1 MRLLLIRHGETPWNR
16 ERRVQGCRS
25 DTELGQRGREQAEKI
40 ALVLRK
46 QRVDAIYSSPLK
58 RAVDTA
64 KAIAQAC
71 GLEVKV
77 ASELR
82 EIDAG
87 ELEGLSQ
94 EELRKRYKEFWKEW
108 RESDPSFPLPG
119 GESLEGLQRRAWG
132 EIERI
137 IERHPEET
145 VAVIGHLLANL
156 AIICRAVGL
165 DLGHMGRLRQDP
177 AAINI
182 LQITQQGNSLLLFN
196 DTCHLEAV

>member
-16 ERRVQGCRS
+16 VRRVQGCRS
-25 DTELGQRGREQAEKI
+25 DTELSQRGREQAEKI
-40 ALVLRK
+40 ALSLKK
-46 QRVDAIYSSPLK
+46 QRVDALYSSPLK
-58 RAVDTA
+58 RAVGTA

-77 ASELR
+77 AYDLR

-94 EELRKRYKEFWKEW
+94 EELRKRYKEFWKGL
-108 RESDPSFPLPG
+108 SQGDPCFPLPG

-137 IERHPEET
+137 MERHPKET
-145 VAVIGHLLANL
+145 VAVVGHLLTNL
-156 AIICRAVGL
+156 AIICRALGL
-165 DLGHMGRLRQDP
+165 DLGHMGRLRQDS

-182 LQITQQGNSLLLFN
+182 LEVTRQGNSLLQFN

>member
-1 MRLLLIRHGETPWNR
+1 MRLLLIRHGETSWNR
-16 ERRVQGCRS
+16 VRRIQGCRS
-25 DTELGQRGREQAEKI
+25 DTELSQRGREQAEKI
-40 ALVLRK
+40 ALWLKK
-46 QRVDAIYSSPLK
+46 QRVDALYASPLK

-64 KAIAQAC
+64 KAIVRAC

-77 ASELR
+77 AFDLR

-94 EELRKRYKEFWKEW
+94 EELRKRYGEFWKEL
-108 RESDPSFPLPG
+108 REGDPSFPLPG

-132 EIERI
+132 EIEHI
-137 IERHPEET
+137 MERHPEET
-145 VAVIGHLLANL
+145 VAVVGHLLANL
-156 AIICRAVGL
+156 AIICRALGL

-182 LQITQQGNSLLLFN
+182 LEITRQGNSLLRFN

>member
-16 ERRVQGCRS
+16 QRRVQGCRS

-119 GESLEGLQRRAWG
+119 GESLEEVQRRAWG

>member
-16 ERRVQGCRS
+16 EKRVQGCRS
-25 DTELGQRGREQAEKI
+25 DIELGQKGREQAEKI
-40 ALVLRK
+40 ALSLRK
-46 QRVDAIYSSPLK
+46 QRVDALYSSPLK

-77 ASELR
+77 AYELR

-94 EELRKRYKEFWKEW
+94 EELKMRYEEFWKEW

-137 IERHPEET
+137 MERHPKET
-145 VAVIGHLLANL
+145 VAVVGHLLANL
-156 AIICRAVGL
+156 AIICRALGL
-165 DLGHMGRLRQDP
+165 DLSHMGRLRQDS
-177 AAINI
+177 AAINV
-182 LQITQQGNSLLLFN
+182 LEITGQGSSLLQFN

>member
-1 MRLLLIRHGETPWNR
+1 LLR
-16 ERRVQGCRS
+16 E
-25 DTELGQRGREQAEKI
+25 
-40 ALVLRK
+40 
-46 QRVDAIYSSPLK
+46 QRVDALYSSPLK

-71 GLEVKV
+71 GLEVKI

-94 EELRKRYKEFWKEW
+94 EELRERYEEFWKEW
-108 RESDPSFPLPG
+108 REGDPSFPLPG

-137 IERHPEET
+137 MERHPEET
-145 VAVIGHLLANL
+145 VAVVGHLLANL
-156 AIICRAVGL
+156 AIICRALGL
-165 DLGHMGRLRQDP
+165 DLSHMGRLRQDP
-177 AAINI
+177 AAINV
-182 LQITQQGNSLLLFN
+182 LEITGQGSSLLQFN

>member
-71 GLEVKV
+71 GLGVNV
-77 ASELR
+77 ASDLR

>member
-16 ERRVQGCRS
+16 EKRVQGCRS
-25 DTELGQRGREQAEKI
+25 DTELSQRGREQAEKI
-40 ALVLRK
+40 ALLLRK
-46 QRVDAIYSSPLK
+46 QRVDALYSSPLK

-64 KAIAQAC
+64 KVIAQAC
-71 GLEVKV
+71 GLEVQV
-77 ASELR
+77 ASDLR

-94 EELRKRYKEFWKEW
+94 EELRKRYEEFWKEW

-132 EIERI
+132 EMERI
-137 IERHPEET
+137 MERHPKET
-145 VAVIGHLLANL
+145 VVVVGHLLANL
-156 AIICRAVGL
+156 TIICRALGL
-165 DLGHMGRLRQDP
+165 DLGHLGRLRQDP
-177 AAINI
+177 GAINV
-182 LQITQQGNSLLLFN
+182 LEITRQGSSLLQFN

>member
-1 MRLLLIRHGETPWNR
+1 MQLLLIRHGETPWNS

-25 DTELGQRGREQAEKI
+25 DTELSQRGREQAEKI

-64 KAIAQAC
+64 KAIARAC

-77 ASELR
+77 AFELR

-94 EELRKRYKEFWKEW
+94 EELRKRYGEFWKEW
-108 RESDPSFPLPG
+108 RESNPSFPLPG
-119 GESLEGLQRRAWG
+119 GESLEELQRRAWG

-137 IERHPEET
+137 MGRHPEET
-145 VAVIGHLLANL
+145 VAVVGHLLANL
-156 AIICRAVGL
+156 AIICRALGL
-165 DLGHMGRLRQDP
+165 HLGNMGLLRQEP

-182 LQITQQGNSLLLFN
+182 LQMTQQGSSLLQFN

>member
-46 QRVDAIYSSPLK
+46 HRVDAIYSSPLK

>member
-119 GESLEGLQRRAWG
+119 GESLEEVQRRAWG

>member
-16 ERRVQGCRS
+16 QRRVQGCRS
-25 DTELGQRGREQAEKI
+25 DTELGQRGKEQAEKI

-71 GLEVKV
+71 GLGVNV
-77 ASELR
+77 ASDLR